1 VPRLPPP
8 SLWPERAGAVEGT
21 AQPPAPWGIGGV
33 CTEGVRA
40 GVVIEGEGKKKMKRK
55 ISI

>member
-1 VPRLPPP
+1 VPRLLPP

-21 AQPPAPWGIGGV
+21 APPPAPWGIGGV